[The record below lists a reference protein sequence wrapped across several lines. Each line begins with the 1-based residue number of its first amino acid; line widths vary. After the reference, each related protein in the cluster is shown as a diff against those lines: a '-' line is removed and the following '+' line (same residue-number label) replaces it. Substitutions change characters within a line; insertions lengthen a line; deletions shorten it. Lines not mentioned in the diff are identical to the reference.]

1 MDSGSQSRS
10 SLPRVVVRR
19 GLVERVASADGSAKT
34 GGRSLTRRSAAAR
47 PLEGSPAPSGRG
59 IGPLGPV
66 PAGAWLLAGLEGG
79 PWREVTKRRRSGPHR
94 RICEFPTKAVIR
106 IIALGVAAGAPKIP
120 PWSPNHPHPTSPP
133 PRLPPPRPMWQ
144 RQGDGLL

>member
-19 GLVERVASADGSAKT
+19 ELVERVASADGSAKT

-47 PLEGSPAPSGRG
+47 PLGGSPAPSGRG

-94 RICEFPTKAVIR
+94 RFSDFPRKTQIPLME
-106 IIALGVAAGAPKIP
+106 IGVGGG
-120 PWSPNHPHPTSPP
+120 
-133 PRLPPPRPMWQ
+133 PRNLFSLTTRKPRPRPPPPRPPAPGPLSE
-144 RQGDGLL
+144 R

>member
-19 GLVERVASADGSAKT
+19 ELVERVASADGSAKT

-94 RICEFPTKAVIR
+94 R
-106 IIALGVAAGAPKIP
+106 
-120 PWSPNHPHPTSPP
+120 
-133 PRLPPPRPMWQ
+133 RLAFLRKSAKPINAWGRGGW
-144 RQGDGLL
+144 

>member
-1 MDSGSQSRS
+1 MDSGSQSWS

-94 RICEFPTKAVIR
+94 RVHGFPHNPGLPT
-106 IIALGVAAGAPKIP
+106 IAIA
-120 PWSPNHPHPTSPP
+120 
-133 PRLPPPRPMWQ
+133 
-144 RQGDGLL
+144 

>member
-19 GLVERVASADGSAKT
+19 ELVERVASADGSAKT

-94 RICEFPTKAVIR
+94 RFSDFSKKAEIR
-106 IIALGVAAGAPKIP
+106 INGVGVAGGTRKFSSWATEHAPAGVP
-120 PWSPNHPHPTSPP
+120 PQ
-133 PRLPPPRPMWQ
+133 RLA
-144 RQGDGLL
+144 